1 MACHWWYM
9 TNTSVS
15 SSARPTRSQAFSLT
29 SCPTTESEARSQFQ
43 FSGIL
48 VVPIY
53 RAIHHELSQFLF
65 PQNLSVLEYLFHR
78 IWIAISFYCF
88 LLHKRIF
95 ILLG

>member
-29 SCPTTESEARSQFQ
+29 SCPTTESEARSQFRY
-43 FSGIL
+43 SGIL

-53 RAIHHELSQFLF
+53 RAIRHEISGILF
-65 PQNLSVLEYLFHR
+65 PQLIRVLEYLFR
-78 IWIAISFYCF
+78 SIWIATSFYCF
-88 LLHKRIF
+88 LLHNRNF
-95 ILLG
+95 FLLG